1 MSATV
6 IGAGVIFSVI
16 GVEMIGIAAGEAENP
31 QTTIPM
37 AINSFVWRIIIFYV
51 GALFV
56 ILAIFPWNRIG
67 AAGLRRVNESLRT
80 GSLGGHPQMPRF
92 EFSLRDAD
100 AVMQYLEGIQRP

>member
-1 MSATV
+1 V
-6 IGAGVIFSVI
+6 
-16 GVEMIGIAAGEAENP
+16 
-31 QTTIPM
+31 
-37 AINSFVWRIIIFYV
+37 
-51 GALFV
+51 ALP
-56 ILAIFPWNRIG
+56 LARIG